1 MSRQQRRAA
10 IATAERERAGLSHA
24 QLRRSEGQGG
34 ADGVIPKVQ
43 SLGSGLA
50 LTGSGLA
57 GLAHRHGAGVAGL
70 HPGLHLLHAGLAWGW
85 PSQGAAGW
93 GRASGGH
100 CGTVVATEYLYRTE
114 SREREKIIYDQKR
127 NMSTR
132 HWDLFN
138 CAGVLSSYECAIE
151 KVPSQ
156 SSYSCFLEEIIL
168 VSHSLQGRIS

>member
-10 IATAERERAGLSHA
+10 IATAERERELCSRTLNCAALKDRA
-24 QLRRSEGQGG
+24 EQ
-34 ADGVIPKVQ
+34 GVIPKVWI
-43 SLGSGLA
+43 LGSGLG

-57 GLAHRHGAGVAGL
+57 GLAHRHGAGVTGL

-100 CGTVVATEYLYRTE
+100 CGTVVAAEYLYRTE
-114 SREREKIIYDQKR
+114 SRERERVIYDQKR
-127 NMSTR
+127 NVSTKR
-132 HWDLFN
+132 WDLFN
-138 CAGVLSSYECAIE
+138 CAGVFSSYECAID
-151 KVPSQ
+151 KVPAQ